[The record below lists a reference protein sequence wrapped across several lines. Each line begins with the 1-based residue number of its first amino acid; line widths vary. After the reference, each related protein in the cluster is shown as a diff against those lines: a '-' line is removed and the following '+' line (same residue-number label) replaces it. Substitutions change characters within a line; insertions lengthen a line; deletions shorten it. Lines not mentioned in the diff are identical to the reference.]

1 MDEHIYPNFVTA
13 IIIVMAYAHCDM
25 SS

>member
-1 MDEHIYPNFVTA
+1 MT
-13 IIIVMAYAHCDM
+13 YAHCDV

>member
-1 MDEHIYPNFVTA
+1 MT
-13 IIIVMAYAHCDM
+13 YAHCDM

>member
-1 MDEHIYPNFVTA
+1 VAFYFSMT
-13 IIIVMAYAHCDM
+13 YAHCDM